1 MRPRWQRTTRRETP
15 AVDVTAFLSL
25 MVVLIPF
32 LLITAVFSRMTI
44 LELQAPSGENRVA
57 ALPDP
62 LQLQIIV
69 RENGIEV
76 HYRGQ
81 KTATH
86 IPRALDEQ
94 ALASLEGVIDELKA
108 RFPQSLEATILL
120 EPQISYEYL
129 VHVMD
134 VVRMHQQRQD
144 KPDQQRERFPLIA
157 LGEVAPLPHQ
167 PDQGER

>member
-1 MRPRWQRTTRRETP
+1 MIPRWQRTTRRETP

-44 LELQAPSGENRVA
+44 LELQATSGEA
-57 ALPDP
+57 GDSATPDP

-69 RENGIEV
+69 REHGIEV

-81 KTATH
+81 KTVTR
-86 IPRALDEQ
+86 IPGVPDEQ
-94 ALASLEGVIDELKA
+94 ALASLENVVDELKA
-108 RFPQSLEATILL
+108 RYPQSLEATILL

-129 VHVMD
+129 VHIMD
-134 VVRMHQQRQD
+134 VVRMQQRRQD
-144 KPDQQRERFPLIA
+144 EAVQQRERFPLIA
-157 LGEVAPLPHQ
+157 LGEVAPLPRQ
-167 PDQGER
+167 PDQGAQ